1 MIKFALSLSRKRNF
15 NNIHMKSRI
24 LIIGACGQIGT
35 ELTTA
40 LRSRFGADKV
50 VASDIREGDEAMM
63 KSGHFEILDAT
74 DYAAVEDVIF
84 RYKVDTVY
92 LMAAMLS
99 AIAERFPAKAWDLN
113 MNSLFHVLN
122 LAKDGKVKKVFWPSS
137 IAVFGKT
144 TPNENT
150 PQMTVM
156 EPSTV
161 YGISK
166 QTGERWCEYYYN
178 KYGVDVRSIR
188 YPGLISYTT
197 EPGGGTTDYA
207 VDIYHRAL
215 KHGQYRCFLKEG
227 TTLPMMYMDD
237 AIRATIAIM
246 DADPEDIKIR
256 SSYNLAGVSYAPE
269 EVTQSIQK
277 HLPDFSIAYEPDF
290 RQEIADTWPKSIDDS
305 QARNDWGW
313 AHEFDLDAITKIM
326 LENLGP
332 RYT

>member
-1 MIKFALSLSRKRNF
+1 
-15 NNIHMKSRI
+15 MKSRI

-35 ELTTA
+35 ELTAA
-40 LRSRFGADKV
+40 LRLRFGPDKV
-50 VASDIREGDEAMM
+50 VASDIREGNETLM
-63 KSGHFEILDAT
+63 SQGHFELLDAT
-74 DYAAVEDVIF
+74 DYKAVEDIVF

-122 LAKDGKVKKVFWPSS
+122 LAKEGKVKKVFWPSS
-137 IAVFGKT
+137 IAVFGPT
-144 TPNENT
+144 TPSENT
-150 PQMTVM
+150 PQTTVM

-166 QTGERWCEYYYN
+166 QTGERWCEYYHN
-178 KYGVDVRSIR
+178 KFGIDVRSIR

-227 TTLPMMYMDD
+227 TTLPMMYMED
-237 AIRATIAIM
+237 AIRATIRIM
-246 DADPEDIKIR
+246 DAPEKDIKIR

-269 EVTQSIQK
+269 EVVASIQK
-277 HLPDFSIAYEPDF
+277 ELPEFEILYEPDF
-290 RQEIADTWPKSIDDS
+290 RQAIADSWPQSIDDT
-305 QARNDWGW
+305 QARADWGW
-313 AHEFDLDAITKIM
+313 AHKYDLDAITKIM
-326 LENLGP
+326 LDNLRQ
-332 RYT
+332 RYV